1 MVQTCCFPFSS
12 EVFPYDGP
20 MGQNEDM
27 QSDIYE
33 DGDICESEVSA
44 YKEKIEKR
52 KNDIDCI
59 CNELKMAATMNY
71 HRKLST
77 VCEIAV
83 EYLKL
88 HSEKLLGEHNRTL
101 LHVALGLNNVK
112 AANVLIQY
120 GAKELILAEMTGM
133 KYGGMTALHLAVV
146 NGQLEIVKTILE
158 KLEEQERRNLVNCQT
173 YGFMY
178 NGTLEISSMPL
189 GLCLWCGR
197 VELYEELIDAGA
209 EVDATEKETGNTAIH
224 SLVLYSKENP
234 EMMANMID
242 LVLTHD
248 ATRKWWCRKNGI
260 PQERFKFGPMHWRRL
275 RQHLLN
281 IPNKD
286 GYTPLSLAAAKGA
299 PFLIT
304 RLHNIAQVNK
314 YILWT
319 YGQSSGNL
327 YDLSE
332 TDPIVVDAGKPAV
345 LDIIV
350 YGRKDEDMLS
360 VMSSEP
366 INSLIKMKWRSHR
379 IVYYLWLLYHLALMT
394 VFTWWNVERPV
405 QDIFNQTVNEF
416 LSVDLSEKE
425 SLAVECAI
433 CIAASIYL
441 LAELFDIIGS
451 LFAVVQHRL
460 RRRSTGF
467 YKAPLSV
474 IMQFDNFRMVL
485 ITFSLSTLVASALRH
500 ESNENSDIAYCV
512 ALASGWYYMLSFVRT
527 FKSISYYTI
536 MVHKIVFSDIIHFGN
551 VFIFILLG
559 FSAGNMAIFSNPP
572 SGEVPDQVKSF
583 DQSMYSL
590 FRLMIGLEEWDIV
603 DQARSPLTA
612 SIVFLSFV
620 LLTTILLLNM
630 LIASMTD
637 TYAAIEDRESLRMKY
652 LALTCL
658 TIERRIMPFTMCRKW
673 KASRYLQ
680 NCFEKEHCAISIT
693 EVKSN

>member
-1 MVQTCCFPFSS
+1 
-12 EVFPYDGP
+12 
-20 MGQNEDM
+20 MGQNEEM
-27 QSDIYE
+27 HSDIYE
-33 DGDICESEVSA
+33 DGDICESEIPA
-44 YKEKIEKR
+44 YKEKIEKS

-59 CNELKMAATMNY
+59 CRELKMAATMNY

-77 VCEIAV
+77 VCEIAD

-112 AANVLIQY
+112 AANILIQY
-120 GAKELILAEMTGM
+120 GTKELILAEMTGM

-146 NGQLEIVKTILE
+146 NGQLGIVKNILG
-158 KLEEQERRNLVNCQT
+158 KLEEKERRNLVNCQT

-178 NGTLEISSMPL
+178 NDTSEISSMPL

-209 EVDATEKETGNTAIH
+209 EIDAAENESGNTAIH

-234 EMMANMID
+234 EMMAKMID

-248 ATRKWWCRKNGI
+248 ATRKWWCRKNDM
-260 PQERFKFGPMHWRRL
+260 PQEKFKFGPMHWKHL

-304 RLHNIAQVNK
+304 HMQNIAQVNK
-314 YILWT
+314 YTLWT
-319 YGQSSGNL
+319 YGQSSGSL

-332 TDPIVVDAGKPAV
+332 TDPIVVDTGKPAV

-350 YGRKDEDMLS
+350 YGRKDDEMLS

-366 INSLIKMKWRSHR
+366 INSVIKMKWRCHR
-379 IVYYLWLLYHLALMT
+379 IVYYLWLLYHLGLMT
-394 VFTWWNVERPV
+394 VFTWWIVERPV
-405 QDIFNQTVNEF
+405 QDIFNHTLNEF
-416 LSVDLSEKE
+416 LAADLSEKE

-441 LAELFDIIGS
+441 LAELFDIISS
-451 LFAVVQHRL
+451 LLSVVQHRL

-474 IMQFDNFRMVL
+474 IMHFDSFRVIL
-485 ITFSLSTLVASALRH
+485 ITFSLSTIAASFLRH

-512 ALASGWYYMLSFVRT
+512 ALVTGWFFMLSFLRT

-536 MVHKIVFSDIIHFGN
+536 MVHKMVFTDIVHFAV
-551 VFIFILLG
+551 VFVFILLG
-559 FSAGNMAIFSNPP
+559 FAAGNMAIFSTPP
-572 SGEVPDQVKSF
+572 SGEVPDQVQSF
-583 DQSMYSL
+583 DRSIYSL
-590 FRLMIGLEEWDIV
+590 FRLVIGLEEWDIV
-603 DQARSPLTA
+603 GEARSPLTA
-612 SIVFLSFV
+612 SLVFLTFV

-630 LIASMTD
+630 LIAAMTD

-658 TIERRIMPFTMCRKW
+658 TIERRMMPLTRCRKW
-673 KASRYLQ
+673 KASRYLD
-680 NCFEKEHCAISIT
+680 NCFDKEHCAISIT

>member
-1 MVQTCCFPFSS
+1 
-12 EVFPYDGP
+12 
-20 MGQNEDM
+20 MGQNEEM
-27 QSDIYE
+27 HSNIYE
-33 DGDICESEVSA
+33 DGDICESEVTA

-52 KNDIDCI
+52 KNDLDCI

-77 VCEIAV
+77 VCEIAT
-83 EYLKL
+83 EYLTL
-88 HSEKLLGEHNRTL
+88 HSEKLLGESNRTL

-120 GAKELILAEMTGM
+120 GTKELILTEMTGM

-158 KLEEQERRNLVNCQT
+158 KLEETERKNLVNCQT

-178 NGTLEISSMPL
+178 NETLEISSMPL

-197 VELYEELIDAGA
+197 VELYEGLIDAGA
-209 EVDATEKETGNTAIH
+209 EVDAAENESGNTAIH

-234 EMMANMID
+234 EMMAKMID

-260 PQERFKFGPMHWRRL
+260 PQERFKFGPMHWKRL
-275 RQHLLN
+275 RQHLLSK
-281 IPNKD
+281 PNKD

-304 RLHNIAQVNK
+304 YIHNIAQVNR
-314 YILWT
+314 YTLWT
-319 YGQSSGNL
+319 YGPSSASL

-332 TDPIVVDAGKPAV
+332 TDPIVVDTGKPAV

-350 YGRKDEDMLS
+350 YGRKDKDMLS

-366 INSLIKMKWRSHR
+366 INSLIKTKWRSHR
-379 IVYYLWLLYHLALMT
+379 IVYYLWLLYHLALMIL
-394 VFTWWNVERPV
+394 FTWWIIKRPV
-405 QDIFNQTVNEF
+405 QDIFKQDILNQT
-416 LSVDLSEKE
+416 SADLSEKE
-425 SLAVECAI
+425 SLAVECVI
-433 CIAASIYL
+433 CISASVYL
-441 LAELFDIIGS
+441 LAELLDIVSS
-451 LFAVVQHRL
+451 LFAIVQYRL

-474 IMQFDNFRMVL
+474 ILHFDNFRVIL
-485 ITFSLSTLVASALRH
+485 IPFALSTMAASMLRH
-500 ESNENSDIAYCV
+500 QSNENSDIAFCV
-512 ALASGWYYMLSFVRT
+512 ALASGWYYMLSFLRT
-527 FKSISYYTI
+527 FKSISYYTV
-536 MVHKIVFSDIIHFGN
+536 MVHKMVFSDIIHFGN

-559 FSAGNMAIFSNPP
+559 FAAGNMALFSTLP
-572 SGEVPDQVKSF
+572 GEEVPDQVKSF
-583 DQSMYSL
+583 DRSIYSL
-590 FRLMIGLEEWDIV
+590 FRLVIGLEEWDIV

-612 SIVFLSFV
+612 SLAFLTFV

-658 TIERRIMPFTMCRKW
+658 TIERRMMPFTRCRKW
-673 KASRYLQ
+673 KASRYLE